1 MRAIRTP
8 FARLASWLGA
18 LVLALSMVAL
28 GPALPALAA
37 TPDTFDRFDVDY
49 VVGTDGVA
57 HVTETIVYRFGS
69 DAGRHGLDRKLVTRE
84 PSGDQADKDVVFP
97 VSNVK
102 VTSPDPVST

>member
-49 VVGTDGVA
+49 VAVSYTHLDVYKRQQQLSAAQSQLVA
-57 HVTETIVYRFGS
+57 SCLLY
-69 DAGRHGLDRKLVTRE
+69 
-84 PSGDQADKDVVFP
+84 
-97 VSNVK
+97 
-102 VTSPDPVST
+102 TSRCV